1 MHSKA
6 ASLGIAIALV
16 LSAPLARSEIR
27 IGYGPAGNI
36 ARAPDLPGK
45 NAPGQCLPFARE
57 LHARLQAAGIP
68 SAIITYAYAADS
80 RLAGPLDAPLSHAVV
95 AYEDRGRTYIMDNQ
109 SPAPVWVQKTTLA
122 DMTQR
127 FSGPSVAVLGA
138 KIDTD
143 RDVSHIVTHRRPAPR
158 VSKTRSLPADTP
170 QRLVTRQ

>member
-6 ASLGIAIALV
+6 ASLGIAISLA
-16 LSAPLARSEIR
+16 LSAPLARGEIR

-45 NAPGQCLPFARE
+45 TVPGQCLPFARE

-109 SPAPVWVQKTTLA
+109 SPAPVWMQKTTLA
-122 DMTQR
+122 GMAQR
-127 FSGPSVAVLGA
+127 FSGPAIAVRGA
-138 KIDTD
+138 RIENE
-143 RDVSHIVTHRRPAPR
+143 RDVSHIASRRQSAPR
-158 VSKTRSLPADTP
+158 ATRTRQIQPDNN
-170 QRLVTRQ
+170 QRLVTR

>member
-6 ASLGIAIALV
+6 ASLGIAITLV

-45 NAPGQCLPFARE
+45 NVPGQCLPFARE

-68 SAIITYAYAADS
+68 SAIINYAYAADS
-80 RLAGPLDAPLSHAVV
+80 RLGGPLDAPLSHAVV

-122 DMTQR
+122 GMTQR

-138 KIDTD
+138 KIDTG
-143 RDVSHIVTHRRPAPR
+143 RDVSHIASRRQSLPKVTKTRPAQ
-158 VSKTRSLPADTP
+158 ADT
-170 QRLVTRQ
+170 QRLVTR